1 MANNVKDEFND
12 VKITNNRDLLTNEF
26 SQNKNVEFYFT
37 NTSNAIPSDEFSSKD
52 NASIHSGN
60 NENLQKTIEK
70 AAESSTEA
78 TTVVSSATASGVTA
92 TSASVAVAASTVAVV
107 AIGAA
112 VGMTINA
119 HKYDYQ
125 FNSFV
130 VSANELTYELL
141 IRDKDKED
149 DEEERLLSYDDF
161 EEEKDKEES
170 NKPLSLRVYNT
181 SYDYTHDLYLGYNY
195 NTFSNLILG
204 ETYNIVLSENRLGGQ
219 TLFKDK
225 FTTFTN
231 TKFKSFSI
239 PGSANF
245 LNNTFDVEMNYTDS
259 NNVFSE
265 FTLYLEDVEFPE
277 ELYATYQLKP
287 ESGTQQVDAI
297 NDYGENLDLYRTYN
311 YKFSYKNNDETIDFD
326 SGELS
331 FEDIEGRH
339 CKFNDLLIETYFASE
354 EVVFTLDYVDD
365 LNRYDNFVL
374 TLDMVEDENQIQIEL
389 SPINTPQPKNVMEY
403 DISFD
408 YSYTYTLTANYLGS
422 QKTIIEHTEPYF
434 FTDATNGQSTFNGIV
449 FIGGEAKFSNR
460 SFNIKLEY
468 QDDFSWLDEFVLE
481 IDDLTNGKHLDIP
494 LDTTTDEQPASANE
508 MSVNEDTGE
517 KEYVVD
523 IVSHELEYNVR
534 YSRRGE
540 TLYLYEEK
548 QSLSFKNEEFL
559 GIDTS
564 SSGLVISG
572 SAEDG
577 YKLGMKFNFR
587 ENNDFYS
594 QIYPVLYNQDGNVA
608 EVIINSDVN
617 HLEWNYFDVVAYGD
631 TQLLT
636 DLIGNEARL
645 VINANIMDQANDYV
659 CEDVVI
665 YDQTI
670 PLLASEDLEPEIYGV
685 YMDEYV
691 IGDSYEANM
700 RSVLFTSTTSYF
712 DDCQLVL
719 TNLESGRTYSYD
731 FDLEDGWISFNFNLP
746 SSGTFDA
753 TEFEEDLS
761 YPFKIELIY
770 YIYVESQETGSS
782 GPTMVKTGPNTFVCY
797 ESFQFILS
805 V

>member
-1 MANNVKDEFND
+1 
-12 VKITNNRDLLTNEF
+12 
-26 SQNKNVEFYFT
+26 
-37 NTSNAIPSDEFSSKD
+37 
-52 NASIHSGN
+52 
-60 NENLQKTIEK
+60 
-70 AAESSTEA
+70 
-78 TTVVSSATASGVTA
+78 
-92 TSASVAVAASTVAVV
+92 
-107 AIGAA
+107 
-112 VGMTINA
+112 
-119 HKYDYQ
+119 
-125 FNSFV
+125 
-130 VSANELTYELL
+130 
-141 IRDKDKED
+141 
-149 DEEERLLSYDDF
+149 
-161 EEEKDKEES
+161 
-170 NKPLSLRVYNT
+170 
-181 SYDYTHDLYLGYNY
+181 
-195 NTFSNLILG
+195 
-204 ETYNIVLSENRLGGQ
+204 
-219 TLFKDK
+219 
-225 FTTFTN
+225 
-231 TKFKSFSI
+231 
-239 PGSANF
+239 
-245 LNNTFDVEMNYTDS
+245 
-259 NNVFSE
+259 
-265 FTLYLEDVEFPE
+265 
-277 ELYATYQLKP
+277 
-287 ESGTQQVDAI
+287 
-297 NDYGENLDLYRTYN
+297 
-311 YKFSYKNNDETIDFD
+311 
-326 SGELS
+326 
-331 FEDIEGRH
+331 
-339 CKFNDLLIETYFASE
+339 
-354 EVVFTLDYVDD
+354 
-365 LNRYDNFVL
+365 
-374 TLDMVEDENQIQIEL
+374 MVEDENQIQIEL